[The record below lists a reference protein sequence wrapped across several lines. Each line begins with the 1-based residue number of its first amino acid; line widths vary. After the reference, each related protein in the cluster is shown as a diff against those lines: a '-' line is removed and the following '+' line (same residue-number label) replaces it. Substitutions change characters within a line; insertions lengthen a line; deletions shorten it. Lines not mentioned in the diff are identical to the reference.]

1 MTEADFKTFEAVGA
15 LVVVLDLDGRI
26 VYWNGPCSEL
36 SGYSLEEVRGRP
48 FWDFLLVPEEV
59 EGVKA
64 ALAKL
69 PTAEHPTRFAN
80 HWVTKAGERR
90 WVVWSNAV
98 TRGPDG
104 RVQHVIK
111 TGIDRTERKQAE
123 DGLAGVMDIVDDAI
137 ISFDHEQRIVLY
149 NRGAEEIFGWTAAE
163 VLGTPVAA
171 LLPAA
176 RRDLRGGEA
185 IGFGG
190 ELVAR
195 QMGNQKTTEMSGLR
209 KNGEEFPAQ
218 AAISR
223 LALGG
228 SSLYSVFLRDVT
240 GQRKREKSRELLAEM
255 GLGAALAARLDY
267 DETLTSIAQ
276 LVVAAQLADCCIVGV
291 IEKHEN
297 RQTIEVT
304 HRDPART
311 QLCQDLRRMLLA
323 RESRYLAPS
332 VLESKPPYL
341 VPEVSSQY
349 LESLARS
356 DEDLRALRE
365 LAPRSL
371 IAVPLLAGGET
382 LGVLTLVCSHPS
394 RRYGPEDLRLGE
406 ELGYRAALALEN
418 AALYAN
424 VRRANRDLREAN
436 QQMVSA
442 TIGAQESTEKAEAA
456 RTRAERSEIELREVG
471 EFREMFIG
479 ILGHDLRN
487 PLGSISLSAVTMQQ
501 RGHLDE
507 RDSKAVGRILSGA
520 QRMSRMISQLLD
532 LTRARLGG
540 GFPLEREMVDLG
552 EICRGVVEEFGASIQ
567 LEAGADV
574 TGNWDADRLAEAVS
588 NITGNALEHAARGS
602 TVVVKTYADGADVV
616 VEISNCGDAIP
627 PDVLP
632 FIFEPFRR
640 AKQLEKSATG
650 NLGLGLYIAKQIV
663 FSHGGTLDAHSAH
676 GTTTFEIRLPRAYV
690 ADRSEKTTAPR
701 IHN

>member
-1 MTEADFKTFEAVGA
+1 MTEADFKTLEAVGA
-15 LVVVLDLDGRI
+15 LVVVLDLDGRV

-36 SGYSLEEVRGRP
+36 TGYSLEEVRGRP
-48 FWDFLLVPEEV
+48 FWDFLLIPEEV
-59 EGVKA
+59 EAVKA

-69 PTAEHPTRFAN
+69 PSAKHPTRFAN
-80 HWVTKAGERR
+80 YWVTKAGERR
-90 WVVWSNAV
+90 WVAWSNAV

-104 RVQHVIK
+104 RVQHLIK

-149 NRGAEEIFGWTAAE
+149 NRGAEAIFGWTAAE
-163 VLGTPVAA
+163 VLGKPVAA

-176 RRDLRGGEA
+176 RRDRRGGEA
-185 IGFGG
+185 IGLGG
-190 ELVAR
+190 ELVAQ
-195 QMGNQKTTEMSGLR
+195 QMGNQRIGMSGLR

-240 GQRKREKSRELLAEM
+240 EQRKREKSRELLAEM
-255 GLGAALAARLDY
+255 GMGAALAARLDY
-267 DETLTSIAQ
+267 DETLTSIAR
-276 LVVAAQLADCCIVGV
+276 LVVAEQLADCCIVEV
-291 IEKHEN
+291 VEKHEN
-297 RQTIEVT
+297 RRTIEVA
-304 HRDPART
+304 HRDPARM

-323 RESRYLAPS
+323 REPSYLAPS
-332 VLESKPPYL
+332 VPASMPPYL
-341 VPEVSSQY
+341 VPEVSAQY

-394 RRYGPEDLRLGE
+394 RRYGPEDLCLGE

-456 RTRAERSEIELREVG
+456 RTRAEKSEIELREVG

-487 PLGSISLSAVTMQQ
+487 PLGSISMSAVTMQQ

-507 RDSKAVGRILSGA
+507 RDGKTLGRIVSSA

-552 EICRGVVEEFGASIQ
+552 EVCRSVIGEFGASIQ
-567 LEAGADV
+567 LEVGADV

-588 NITGNALEHAARGS
+588 NITGNAVEHAAAGS
-602 TVVVKTYADGADVV
+602 TVVVKAYADGAEVV
-616 VEISNCGDAIP
+616 VEIRNHGDAIP

-640 AKQLEKSATG
+640 AKQLQKSANG

-676 GTTTFEIRLPRAYV
+676 GTTTFEIRLPRVYV
-690 ADRSEKTTAPR
+690 ADRPGEATAPR
-701 IHN
+701 IHH